1 MEDLFGKAKIWLQVV
16 IGIGYTLLGGYV
28 IKEKWFLTSLDEK
41 IAWVL
46 GVVLILYGIYRI
58 YRAFQISKEESL

>member
-1 MEDLFGKAKIWLQVV
+1 MEDLFGKAKIWLQVI

-28 IKEKWFLTSLDEK
+28 IKEKWFLTTLDEK

-46 GVVLILYGIYRI
+46 GVILILYGIYRI
-58 YRAFQISKEESL
+58 YRAVKISKEEPL

>member
-1 MEDLFGKAKIWLQVV
+1 MEDLFGKAKIWLQII

-28 IKEKWFLTSLDEK
+28 IKEKWFLTSLDKK
-41 IAWVL
+41 IAWGL
-46 GVVLILYGIYRI
+46 GVVLILYGFYRI

>member
-1 MEDLFGKAKIWLQVV
+1 MEDLFGKVKIWLQVI

-41 IAWVL
+41 IAWGL
-46 GVVLILYGIYRI
+46 GVVLILYGFYRI

>member
-1 MEDLFGKAKIWLQVV
+1 MEDLFGKAKIWLQVI
-16 IGIGYTLLGGYV
+16 IGIGYTLLGAYV

-46 GVVLILYGIYRI
+46 GVILILYGLYRV
-58 YRAFQISKEESL
+58 YRAFKISKEESL

>member
-1 MEDLFGKAKIWLQVV
+1 MENLFGKAKIWLQVV
-16 IGIGYTLLGGYV
+16 IGIGYALLGGYV
-28 IKEKWFLTSLDEK
+28 IKEKWFLTTLDEK
-41 IAWVL
+41 IAWIL